1 MSARPRTVSDE
12 ELLEAVA
19 RAVSRVGPARLT
31 LAHVAREAGV
41 VPATLVQRF
50 GTKRGM
56 LLALARSGSASEG
69 DQMSAIRAAHSS
81 PLGALYAVAECW
93 TGMAPT
99 PEELANHLSFL
110 VIDLTDP
117 EFHHFALLHARS
129 FHAEM
134 KRLLDDAVTSGELS
148 VCDTDALARL
158 VQETLQGA
166 LVAWAIYREG
176 SAREWVRRDLEF
188 LLAPYL
194 APSPQSGRQR
204 SPRKARTDGSA
215 RNRQAGKKPPRSKK
229 PHNSESSGA

>member
-1 MSARPRTVSDE
+1 VSDE
-12 ELLEAVA
+12 ELLQATA

-31 LAHVAREAGV
+31 LADVAREAGV

-56 LLALARSGSASEG
+56 LLALARLGSASEG
-69 DQMSAIRAAHSS
+69 EQMAAIRAAHSS
-81 PLGALYAVAECW
+81 PLEALYAVAECW
-93 TGMAPT
+93 TRMAPS

-117 EFHHFALLHARS
+117 EFHFFALKHARS

-134 KRLLDDAVTSGELS
+134 KGLLDDAVTSGELNA
-148 VCDTDALARL
+148 CNTDALARV

-176 SAREWVRRDLEF
+176 TAGDWVRRDLEF
-188 LLAPYL
+188 VLGPYL
-194 APSPQSGRQR
+194 APKPGKTRRGTPRVAGDARPSRNQSGSKR
-204 SPRKARTDGSA
+204 STRSNKSRGSET
-215 RNRQAGKKPPRSKK
+215 S
-229 PHNSESSGA
+229 